1 MRRLRPLL
9 GLTLLATPT
18 MAQTVRLPVTTLD
31 GRRLS
36 AAAVDST
43 VTDAMARERVTGLA
57 VAIINRGTVVYLR
70 AFGERNAV
78 THDLLTTRSTMY
90 AASFTKTMF
99 AHLVLQ
105 LVEQHVL
112 ELDRPVVSY
121 TGPLDTVVKWAD
133 LAGDP
138 RHRKITA
145 RMLLSHTSGFS
156 NFRFLNPGEKLLIN
170 FEPGSRYAY
179 SGEGLNFLQYVIEC
193 ITGTSLTALMRE
205 KVFQPLG
212 MSHTSM
218 VWDSTF
224 ASDLAMGHDSSGAMI
239 GHSRRSAP
247 RAAGSADTNIEDM
260 ARYLVAMLDGTG
272 LTPASRRAMLS
283 PQIRIHSDHQF
294 PTLDTLT
301 TTRDDA
307 VQLSY
312 GLGWGLVMSPY
323 GRAFFKEGHDD
334 ITNNHMIAFDGP
346 RSGMIVMTNSG
357 RGDRV
362 FPRLFATLL
371 GDRYSPW
378 AWNGLAPVPNR

>member
-18 MAQTVRLPVTTLD
+18 RAQPVLQPVTTLD

-36 AAAVDST
+36 ASAVDST
-43 VTDAMARERVTGLA
+43 ITAAMARERVTGLA
-57 VAIINRGTVVYLR
+57 VAIINRGKVVYLR

-78 THDLLTTRSTMY
+78 SHEPLTTHSTMY
-90 AASFTKTMF
+90 AASLTKPMF

-105 LVEQHVL
+105 LAEQHVL
-112 ELDRPVVSY
+112 ELDRPVVTY
-121 TGPLDTVVKWAD
+121 TGPLDTVEKWSD
-133 LAGDP
+133 LASDP

-179 SGEGLNFLQYVIEC
+179 SGEGLNFLQYAIER
-193 ITGTSLTALMRE
+193 ITSASLTTLMRE

-218 VWDSTF
+218 VWDSAF
-224 ASDLAMGHDSSGAMI
+224 LPDLAMGHDSSGAMV
-239 GHSRRSAP
+239 GHARRSAP

-260 ARYLVAMLDGTG
+260 ARYLVAMLNGTG

-283 PQIRIHSDHQF
+283 SQVRIHSDHQF

-307 VQLSY
+307 IQLSY
-312 GLGWGLVMSPY
+312 GLGWGLITSPY

-346 RSGMIVMTNSG
+346 RSGMIVMSNSG
-357 RGDRV
+357 RGNLV
-362 FPRLFATLL
+362 FPVLFATLL

-378 AWNGLAPVPNR
+378 VWNGLTPAP